1 MMTASPFLAQIATP
15 QPDGRRG
22 EEVGTHA
29 VQGRTP
35 PAPWPVEETEIG
47 LQYVIPGC
55 ERRESARPARQYVEG
70 GHG

>member
-1 MMTASPFLAQIATP
+1 MMTASPFLAQIATL

-22 EEVGTHA
+22 EGAGTHA
-29 VQGRTP
+29 VQGWTS

-47 LQYVIPGC
+47 PQYVIPGC

>member
-22 EEVGTHA
+22 EGAGTHA
-29 VQGRTP
+29 AQGRTP

-47 LQYVIPGC
+47 LQYVIPGY